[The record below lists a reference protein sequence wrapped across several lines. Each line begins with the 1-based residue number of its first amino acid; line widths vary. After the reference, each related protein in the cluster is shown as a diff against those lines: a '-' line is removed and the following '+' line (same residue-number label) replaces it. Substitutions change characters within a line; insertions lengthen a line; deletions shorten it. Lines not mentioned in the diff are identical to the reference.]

1 MIWFFSLLF
10 LMSLAKCLSILYIFS
25 KNQLLVLL
33 IFTTGSLIS
42 FTFIS
47 AQIFM
52 ISFLL
57 LLILGF
63 SFFLLFP
70 VILGVKL
77 GCLFNVFLISWGRI
91 VVLKTS
97 LFRTAF
103 AISHRFWVVFS
114 LSFLSRNFFI
124 LPLIS
129 SVTYWLFRNVL
140 FNLHVFVFLTVLFS
154 CNWYLVS

>member
-1 MIWFFSLLF
+1 M
-10 LMSLAKCLSILYIFS
+10 SILYIFS

-42 FTFIS
+42 FSFIS

-63 SFFLLFP
+63 SFFLFFSP
-70 VILGVKL
+70 VVLGVKL

-91 VVLKTS
+91 VFLRTS

-103 AISHRFWVVFS
+103 AASHRFWVVYS
-114 LSFLSRNFFI
+114 LSFLSRS
-124 LPLIS
+124 LLIS
-129 SVTYWLFRNVL
+129 SLIYSVTCWLFRNVL

-154 CNWYLVS
+154 CNWYLVL